1 MLLKSTQYQPGQAIP
16 IPDEKRVGKWKVT
29 KFHGGVK
36 REQVRAGRALRGDG
50 GRGQAGPRARQPGAR
65 RSCHSVGG
73 PVFSFLIG

>member
-16 IPDEKRVGKWKVT
+16 MPDERIT